1 LPQPARLVSCLNTL
15 GLVDIGGHRFADAE
29 RYLNRAAALME
40 TALSPD
46 HPDLASVWT
55 NLGAL
60 YTAQARY
67 GPAESVLQKA
77 LAHEVRVLGP
87 DHAANYWTL
96 KEYANLLRLTN
107 RKVEAGRM
115 EFRAREVANRNE
127 QLRFLPSV
135 VDAAE
140 LKKK

>member
-1 LPQPARLVSCLNTL
+1 MAISTTFASSSKRPSSAPATDVQKTTFFDDRQ
-15 GLVDIGGHRFADAE
+15 H
-29 RYLNRAAALME
+29 
-40 TALSPD
+40 LSPD

-67 GPAESVLQKA
+67 GQAESVLQKA

-87 DHAANYWTL
+87 DRAANFWTL
-96 KEYANLLRLTN
+96 KEYANLLRLTK
-107 RKVEAGRM
+107 RKAEAGRM
-115 EFRAREVANRNE
+115 ELRAREVASLNE
-127 QLRFLPSV
+127 QLSFLPSV